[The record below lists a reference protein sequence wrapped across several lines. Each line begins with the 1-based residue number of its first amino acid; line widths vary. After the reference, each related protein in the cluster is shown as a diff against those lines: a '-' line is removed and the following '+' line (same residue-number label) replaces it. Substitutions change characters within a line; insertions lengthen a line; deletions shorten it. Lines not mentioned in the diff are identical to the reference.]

1 MKIETSAAHSLMT
14 ISSFCTKFAA
24 TTTTTTTVAPTT
36 AEAATGVT
44 ITSVSNRL

>member
-24 TTTTTTTVAPTT
+24 AATTTTTTTTVALTT

-44 ITSVSNRL
+44 IT